1 MRKKLILLTCVLLCL
16 TLFVGV
22 LVACDPDS
30 AEDGT
35 QTPGDATKPGD
46 ITTPGDDT
54 TTPGGDEQGGTT
66 TPDDDTTIPDD
77 DTTTPEETEEGA
89 WWAYG
94 ETEPIL
100 GTVIGKGIVR
110 FVSDTQWEMEVMDDC
125 MYGTLS
131 SGSAE
136 TKYGRMWCTGE
147 YEFVGEPGEGVL
159 RMRIVPDM
167 PYLENGAILD
177 PTSVRICGADGGIV
191 LNGEWVEYTPDEEG
205 VYNIKIAMH
214 SSQAEGQIS
223 SEQGT
228 INFHFMAPNFDIEPG
243 YYYDDEQ
250 EYLDSLSAV

>member
-46 ITTPGDDT
+46 ITTPG
-54 TTPGGDEQGGTT
+54 GDEQGGTT
-66 TPDDDTTIPDD
+66 TPDD

-100 GTVIGKGIVR
+100 GTIIGKGIVR

-125 MYGTLS
+125 MYGSMS
-131 SGSAE
+131 SGSAG
-136 TKYGRMWCTGE
+136 TSSWASRGR
-147 YEFVGEPGEGVL
+147 
-159 RMRIVPDM
+159 
-167 PYLENGAILD
+167 A
-177 PTSVRICGADGGIV
+177 
-191 LNGEWVEYTPDEEG
+191 
-205 VYNIKIAMH
+205 
-214 SSQAEGQIS
+214 SSG
-223 SEQGT
+223 
-228 INFHFMAPNFDIEPG
+228 
-243 YYYDDEQ
+243 
-250 EYLDSLSAV
+250 